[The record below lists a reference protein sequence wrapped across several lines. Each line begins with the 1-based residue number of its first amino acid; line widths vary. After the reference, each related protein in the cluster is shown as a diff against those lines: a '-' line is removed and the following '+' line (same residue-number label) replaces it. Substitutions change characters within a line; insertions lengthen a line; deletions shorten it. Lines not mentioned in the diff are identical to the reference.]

1 MTAMVPDAAPAPRR
15 SRFDGLKLSASAE
28 RTPAGSGRGLGVAN
42 QRYARAVQ
50 DIGRMIEQGLPA
62 LEYQKIAEVQA
73 ARALDAMR
81 QNGASDLD
89 AVFAREPGLVSEAAK
104 GRTANAIRQMQLE
117 TELRTNPELRAAL
130 SRRGNQLLGREWSPQ
145 WSPGS
150 RGGGIGAAIGD
161 QARTR
166 SVIQQLTFSIERGR
180 NLGIGL

>member
-1 MTAMVPDAAPAPRR
+1 LSAAFPRASAEAVLPMTAMVPDAAPAPRR

-104 GRTANAIRQMQLE
+104 GRTANCAPIPNCALRSAAAATSCLDANGRRNGPPEAAAAASAPRSAIR
-117 TELRTNPELRAAL
+117 RAH
-130 SRRGNQLLGREWSPQ
+130 
-145 WSPGS
+145 
-150 RGGGIGAAIGD
+150 D
-161 QARTR
+161 R
-166 SVIQQLTFSIERGR
+166 SSS
-180 NLGIGL
+180 N